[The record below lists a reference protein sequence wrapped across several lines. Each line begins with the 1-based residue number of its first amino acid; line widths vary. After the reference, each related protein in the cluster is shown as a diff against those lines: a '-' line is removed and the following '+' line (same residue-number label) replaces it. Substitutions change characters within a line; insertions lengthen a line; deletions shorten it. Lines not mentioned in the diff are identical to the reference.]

1 MNNRH
6 KSIFKD
12 IYYNPYGNYKRS
24 LHRLYNN
31 VKDNVDFV
39 QRLKLIG
46 RLAIHQGCV
55 NTLCWNETGE
65 YILSGSDDQRLII
78 TNGHTYSVVEDYHT
92 SHNANI
98 FSAKFLPNSADSQIV
113 SCSGDGLILHT
124 DLGNP
129 QETLYNQ
136 FNCHMGTTYEVIT
149 VPNDPYSFLSCGE
162 DGTVRW
168 FDLRLKTKC
177 KKVRCRDDIIIANS
191 RAVTA
196 LVINPLMPHQ
206 LAIGSSDSAVRIF
219 DRRFL
224 ATHIGDK
231 STAKPF
237 CSFIAPDLD
246 DRPYRITS
254 LSYSLDG
261 EDVLVSYSSDHL
273 YLFGVQEQRV
283 TPLKKGKKIAHDKEK
298 GKGKR
303 ENKSPPVR
311 RLRLRGDWS
320 DTGPDA
326 RPERDTTTIVNI
338 GQARPQLHST
348 LMQRMTDVLS
358 RMLNDPLTRAALS
371 AGGEDS
377 LDENDQEDVT
387 QPQSG
392 DDSSDVNMEEPSVA
406 TPEATADVATTSTSE
421 AQASEADA
429 SKPAEYKSPVMSHLR
444 NHLTTLKNLRHG
456 FIEQHGSEPSVS
468 LKYSEQSTSNSTISL
483 RVGNE
488 IDRGSFGDNSCEAAT
503 PSTSGMD
510 VAPSDK
516 FEKADEMSD
525 AELDYES
532 EDDEIEL
539 EPAMSEDYLYEPQ
552 MKMKYVGHRNARTM
566 IKEATFWGNDYVM
579 SGSDCGHI
587 FIWDRKTASL
597 KMLLEADQHVVNCLQ
612 PHPTLPILA
621 TSGIDHDVKFW
632 APVAE
637 EPYFDAK
644 MADDLVKRNAIMLE
658 ETRDT
663 ITVPAA
669 FMIRMLACLNHI
681 RRGGR
686 LRLRRRDEADES

>member
-1 MNNRH
+1 MNNKN

-12 IYYNPYGNYKRS
+12 IYYYPYGNCKNNFY
-24 LHRLYNN
+24 HLYNN
-31 VKDNVDFV
+31 AKDNLDFI

-65 YILSGSDDQRLII
+65 FILSGSDDQRLMI
-78 TNGHTYSVVEDYHT
+78 TNGHTYKVHEDYHT

-98 FSAKFLPNSADSQIV
+98 FSAKFLPNTGDRQIV

-136 FNCHMGTTYEVIT
+136 FTCHMGTTYEVIT
-149 VPNDPYSFLSCGE
+149 VPNDPFSFLSCGE

-196 LVINPLMPHQ
+196 LVINPLAPHQ

-224 ATHIGDK
+224 ATHMGDK

-237 CSFIAPDLD
+237 CNFIAPDLD

-254 LSYSLDG
+254 LSYSPDG

-273 YLFGVQEQRV
+273 YLFGIQEHRV
-283 TPLKKGKKIAHDKEK
+283 TPLQRKLKKEEPGKCKKC
-298 GKGKR
+298 GKR
-303 ENKSPPVR
+303 ENLSPPVR

-326 RPERDTTTIVNI
+326 RPESDTTTTVNI

-377 LDENDQEDVT
+377 LDENDQEEAA
-387 QPQSG
+387 QAHSG
-392 DDSSDVNMEEPSVA
+392 DDSSDVTAGMDDSNSSNMEIEDSA
-406 TPEATADVATTSTSE
+406 NTSTSDTT
-421 AQASEADA
+421 ATDSEA
-429 SKPAEYKSPVMSHLR
+429 SKQSEYKSPVMSHLR
-444 NHLTTLKNLRHG
+444 NHLTTLRNLRHG

-483 RVGNE
+483 RAGSE
-488 IDRGSFGDNSCEAAT
+488 IDRTSFVGNSEAT
-503 PSTSGMD
+503 VPSTSG
-510 VAPSDK
+510 VESTA
-516 FEKADEMSD
+516 EKTVDLSV
-525 AELDYES
+525 ELGYES
-532 EDDEIEL
+532 EDDEMSGYVES
-539 EPAMSEDYLYEPQ
+539 EPALPDEITYEPQ

-566 IKEATFWGNDYVM
+566 IKEATFWGNEYVM

-587 FIWDRKTASL
+587 FIWDRKTANL
-597 KMLLEADQHVVNCLQ
+597 KMLLQADQHVVNCLQ

-632 APVAE
+632 APTAE
-637 EPYFDAK
+637 EPTFDQK

-658 ETRDT
+658 ETKDT

-686 LRLRRRDEADES
+686 LRSRRRDEGEES